1 MALFKVIVLQEL
13 LILEVAV
20 LGLNGIELVAQ
31 R

>member
-1 MALFKVIVLQEL
+1 MALFKVVVLQEL